1 MQRDLDSETLQRR
14 SAEASGSGCQHKDT
28 CQYHVTRSVEP
39 AIKVPLQIF
48 YDMAKD
54 IAVFTELC
62 QPAWQAFVYFFKIK
76 QLNIRSYLFC
86 HLHVYTHCKLVYYLY
101 KITARIH
108 KCNII
113 SNKKR
118 HKKVC
123 FSWPKQTKNVIS
135 SPNWAWGKKADV
147 FHYFFFIED
156 IWMQETIT
164 QSLNKLSRLKEIE
177 LI

>member
-113 SNKKR
+113 SNKKDT
-118 HKKVC
+118 KKCAFHDLNRQKMLSVL
-123 FSWPKQTKNVIS
+123 QTELEVRRLMFFII
-135 SPNWAWGKKADV
+135 
-147 FHYFFFIED
+147 FFFIED
-156 IWMQETIT
+156 I
-164 QSLNKLSRLKEIE
+164 
-177 LI
+177 